1 MLAEGDDVGQRIAE
15 MRLEVPDLGGVGAR
29 AGHEARTRRRTDG
42 LLAIGAGE
50 GEAGLRDPVEVG
62 RFHVARAISAELGTQ
77 IVNRDEED
85 VGPIS
90 GVNQHWQQ
98 RQAEDSEEGFH
109 EASDRQ

>member
-1 MLAEGDDVGQRIAE
+1 MLAEGDDVREGGAK
-15 MRLEVPDLGGVGAR
+15 MGLEVPDLGGVGAR
-29 AGHEARTRRRTDG
+29 AGQEAGARGGADG
-42 LLAIGAGE
+42 LLAVGAGE
-50 GEAGLRDPVEVG
+50 RETGFRDTIEVG

-77 IVNRDEED
+77 IVDRDKED

-109 EASDRQ
+109 EASERQ